1 MASVTVNGTVTPTT
15 AYGLQV
21 AAASGSD
28 AAATTGST
36 GGAELKTVSMGLAVG
51 AAVLGL
57 AVGL

>member
-1 MASVTVNGTVTPTT
+1 VNGTITPTT

-21 AAASGSD
+21 AAASGT

-36 GGAELKTVSMGLAVG
+36 GGADVKTASLGLAVG

>member
-1 MASVTVNGTVTPTT
+1 VNGTTTPTT

-21 AAASGSD
+21 AAASGT

-36 GGAELKTVSMGLAVG
+36 GLGLAVG
-51 AAVLGL
+51 ATVLWL